1 MFRLVLYRIKGR
13 GEGKDPSWTT
23 RNDFQSL
30 LLRRMTSK
38 PCKII
43 TLPLTCL
50 RASAIL
56 SQRLVF
62 IAEALRRSERRRES
76 FVGLGGY
83 SRRIRR
89 LRSCTPF
96 PPLLIHLFHWNNLQ
110 YTFLRLF
117 YRRSL
122 KQEILSFWFWL
133 LRIFIN
139 RIILFKILDPMMYIS
154 LYFKTGFFPILFYFL
169 LIFDLLHKLIVDFV
183 SGKNSQESD

>member
-1 MFRLVLYRIKGR
+1 MFKLVLYRIQVTPI
-13 GEGKDPSWTT
+13 GERVKTHHE
-23 RNDFQSL
+23 
-30 LLRRMTSK
+30 LREMTSRASCYAEWPPS
-38 PCKII
+38 PC
-43 TLPLTCL
+43 LSLCL

-89 LRSCTPF
+89 LRSFTPF

-154 LYFKTGFFPILFYFL
+154 LYFKTGFFPILTDYFIFY
-169 LIFDLLHKLIVDFV
+169 
-183 SGKNSQESD
+183 